1 MEKHEFYVNIAT
13 GEISRNKVG
22 NNSSFVIH
30 ATEDEVYALREQFD
44 QMHGAGV
51 RSFFRAHVPI
61 VSYSNDKAN
70 DEYDASLVEAYR
82 LLYELGDETTK
93 KHIAEMNFPIY
104 EEEKE

>member
-1 MEKHEFYVNIAT
+1 MEKQEFYVNIAT

-44 QMHGAGV
+44 QMHGAGI

-61 VSYSNDKAN
+61 VSYSNDGAN
-70 DEYDASLVEAYR
+70 DDYDKSLVEAYR
-82 LLYELGDETTK
+82 LIHDLGDEATK
-93 KHIAEMNFPIY
+93 THIAEMNFPIY
-104 EEEKE
+104 EEGKE